1 MARYDGAM
9 KIYKE
14 KFKTDRNNK
23 LYWGRVY
30 FISDDRGAK
39 TKVFWAMSFEFVRR
53 LLLQET
59 WTDEDVDHLLNKE
72 VVNRVKETK
81 RKVHNFPV
89 KFEVRGNS
97 PKEDAELTLYLQE
110 RDKIDRHG

>member
-1 MARYDGAM
+1 M

-30 FISDDRGAK
+30 FISDDRAAK
-39 TKVFWAMSFEFVRR
+39 TKVFWTMSFEYVRR
-53 LLLQET
+53 QLLQET
-59 WTDEDVDHLLNKE
+59 WKDEDVDHLLNCE

-81 RKVHNFPV
+81 RKVYNSPV
-89 KFEVRGNS
+89 KFITRGIN
-97 PKEDAELTLYLQE
+97 PKEDAELVLYLQE
-110 RDKIDRHG
+110 RDRMDRHG

>member
-1 MARYDGAM
+1 M

-23 LYWGRVY
+23 LYWGRVH

-39 TKVFWAMSFEFVRR
+39 TKLFWAMSFEYVRR
-53 LLLQET
+53 QLLQET
-59 WTDEDVDHLLNKE
+59 WKDEDVDHLLNKE

-81 RKVHNFPV
+81 RKIFNRPV
-89 KFEVRGNS
+89 KFSVNGIDQ
-97 PKEDAELTLYLQE
+97 KEDTELMLYLEE